1 MRKVTL
7 GALITF
13 ALVDVGLAQETRSA
27 SERSAILRKAQEAM
41 QSENWDEAA
50 TQLRALLKIDPKNGP
65 AWGDLGY
72 ALHISGKLDEALEAH
87 LKAAE
92 SPRSRTRGLYN
103 AGCAYALKKDADK
116 AFEFLQKAAEA
127 GFNDSENLAGDTDL
141 TSLHADPRWAKVV
154 EAVKNA
160 KPATAEARVFQQP
173 GERRASR
180 VFWFSGGGSPGQVSV
195 QYGSIAW
202 KDNYNE
208 NAKSKEF
215 ENKRWRLGKDFW
227 TTIDSNIPMTI
238 GTTAVPVGYYYLT
251 LEKKSSGEFV
261 LALNDPA
268 VVKKSKLDAF
278 QAHQTKGGIEV
289 VLKHETMPESSPK
302 LEIALSADP
311 DDSSKGALTIKF
323 GPNKLTAPVT
333 YQLGAQ

>member
-13 ALVDVGLAQETRSA
+13 ALVDIGLAQETRNS
-27 SERSAILRKAQEAM
+27 SERAAIARKAQEAIA
-41 QSENWDEAA
+41 SENWDEAA

-65 AWGDLGY
+65 AWADLGY
-72 ALHISGKLDEALEAH
+72 ALHINGKLDEALEAH
-87 LKAAE
+87 IKAAE
-92 SPRSRTRGLYN
+92 FPRSKTRGLYN

-116 AFEFLQKAAEA
+116 AFEFLLKAAEA
-127 GFNDSENLAGDTDL
+127 GFNDSANLAGDTDL
-141 TSLHADPRWAKVV
+141 TTLHDDPRWAKVV

-160 KPATAEARVFQQP
+160 KPPTAEARVFQQQ

-180 VFWFSGGGSPGQVSV
+180 VFWFSRAGSPGQVSV
-195 QYGSIAW
+195 SYGGVAW
-202 KDNYNE
+202 KDSYAE
-208 NAKSKEF
+208 DAKSKEF
-215 ENKRWRLGKDFW
+215 ENRRWRLGKDFW
-227 TTIDSNIPMTI
+227 TTIDSNLPMTI

-251 LEKKSSGEFV
+251 LEKKSNGDFV

-268 VVKKSKLDAF
+268 VVKKTKLDAF
-278 QAHQTKGGIEV
+278 QADQTKGGIEV

-302 LEIALSADP
+302 LDIAFSSDA

-333 YQLGAQ
+333 YQFGAQ